1 MVDPKPFAES
11 CEENKAPILEV
22 LSRLLKNCK
31 CLLEIGSG
39 TGQHAVHFAAAMPHL
54 TWQTSDLADSHPG
67 IRAWLDE
74 AALLNTRYPLELDA
88 EGEWPTDSYD
98 AVFSANAVHIMS
110 WSAVVACFA
119 GVAKVLSKDGL
130 LVLYGP
136 FNYGGEY
143 TSESNSRFDGWLKS
157 RDPQSGIRDFDDL
170 QVLAAANGLVFSED
184 IEMPVNN
191 RILVWRKMA

>member
-1 MVDPKPFAES
+1 MAEAKPFAES

-22 LSRLLKNCK
+22 LKRLLKDSGS
-31 CLLEIGSG
+31 LLEIGSG

-54 TWQTSDLADSHPG
+54 TWQTSDLTASHPG
-67 IRAWLDE
+67 IRTWLDE
-74 AALLNTRYPLELDA
+74 AALPNTRYPLALDT
-88 EGEWPTDSYD
+88 EGEWPTGPYD
-98 AVFSANAVHIMS
+98 AIFTANTLHIMS

-119 GVAKVLSKDGL
+119 GVGRVLEKEAL

-143 TSESNSRFDGWLKS
+143 TSESNRRFDNWLKS
-157 RDPQSGIRDFDDL
+157 RDPLSGIRDFDDL
-170 QVLAAANGLVFSED
+170 QILATANGLVFSED

-191 RILVWRKMA
+191 RILVWRKAA